1 MAGDGGPQQ
10 HRFVDEPGGEPD
22 AVAGERVPT
31 VAPDAGVRRPNELQ
45 AAARR
50 LVSRCGDD

>member
-1 MAGDGGPQQ
+1 MAGDGGPQL

-50 LVSRCGDD
+50 LASRCGDD